1 MNIRIH
7 STAVALLMA
16 MGLSLASPG
25 LSQAATADNPE
36 TSKPFPAIGLG
47 KRMRG
52 EQAVQALKD
61 RLHEVAGRHGM
72 TGARFTKMLREDRH
86 AWLDKD
92 ARLFYIDDFPPPP
105 EQADAPTTGGSPTTE
120 MAGLEQTFTLHSRP
134 GAKRVIYLD
143 FDGDLVSNTAWN
155 SSYGVTTIDAKPFDL
170 DGFPSTF
177 SDTELQRI
185 QNIWRRVAE
194 DYAPFDVDV
203 TTEEPLPDAIARSG
217 STDQDYGTRVMVTRD
232 WTKLTSSPCGCGGV
246 AYVGVFNYTGETYK
260 PAWVFFDNLGSGN
273 EKYVAEAI
281 SHEAGH
287 NLGLSHDGY
296 NNGTTNVGYYQ
307 GHGSGATGW
316 APIMGVGYYKELT
329 QWSKGEYAYA
339 TQTQDDLQLIQN
351 YGGLL
356 RADDHGD
363 SPASATALAVSSGNV
378 TGSGVIGTRSD
389 VDVFAFYS
397 GAGNINLTVIPAAI
411 GPNLDIAVAL
421 YDAAGNQLTY
431 NNPAEQLNASIALT
445 NMPAGTY
452 YLAVDGTG
460 KGDATTAY
468 SDYASLGEYLISG
481 TISASDPGS
490 PPVAVA
496 TVSSTSGTAPLS
508 VNFSSTGSHD
518 PDGEAITYDW
528 NFGDG
533 TSHSNLPNPAH
544 TFTSAGNY
552 TTTLTVTDAR
562 GNSSQ
567 AQVNVS
573 AKAVLATVRVDSI
586 TLTTSSNRLGTKASA
601 TVKVTNT
608 SGKIVAGAKVT
619 GVWSGVVNGNAT
631 GTTGST
637 GTVKFTSPNTKSRGT
652 FTFTVTGITVSGYS
666 YDQTQNKETSDSI
679 IR

>member
-16 MGLSLASPG
+16 LGLSLVSPG
-25 LSQAATADNPE
+25 TSQAAPADNPE
-36 TSKPFPAIGLG
+36 ASKPFPAIGLG

-52 EQAVQALKD
+52 EQAVKALKD
-61 RLHEVAGRHGM
+61 RLPEVAGKHGM
-72 TGARFTKMLREDRH
+72 TGARFAKMLREDRH

-120 MAGLEQTFTLHSRP
+120 MADLGQTFVLHSRP

-155 SSYGVTTIDAKPFDL
+155 SSYGMTTIDAKPFDL

-246 AYVGVFNYTGETYK
+246 AYVGVFNYTSETYK

-316 APIMGVGYYKELT
+316 APIMGVGYTKELT

-339 TQTQDDLQLIQN
+339 TQTQDDLQIIQN
-351 YGGLL
+351 YGGAL

-389 VDVFAFYS
+389 VDVFSFYS
-397 GAGNINLTVIPAAI
+397 GAGNINLNVIPAAI

-421 YDAAGNQLTY
+421 YDAAGTQLAY
-431 NNPAEQLNASIALT
+431 SNPVDALNGSISLA
-445 NMPAGTY
+445 NVPAGTY
-452 YLAVDGTG
+452 YLAVDGFG
-460 KGDATTAY
+460 KGDASVGYT
-468 SDYASLGEYLISG
+468 DYASLGEYVVSG
-481 TISASDPGS
+481 TIPSVNNV
-490 PPVAVA
+490 PPVAIASA
-496 TVSSTSGTAPLS
+496 TPTSGTTPL
-508 VNFSSTGSHD
+508 VVAFSSAGSHD
-518 PDGEAITYDW
+518 PDGVNLSYDW

-533 TSHSNLPNPAH
+533 TAHSNAANSSH
-544 TFTSAGNY
+544 TYTSAGNF
-552 TTTLTVTDAR
+552 TATLTVTDAS
-562 GNSSQ
+562 GISSQ
-567 AQVNVS
+567 AQVNVTV
-573 AKAVLATVRVDSI
+573 KAVLATVRVQSI
-586 TLTTSSNRLGTKASA
+586 TLATSSTKLGTKATA
-601 TVKVTNT
+601 TVKVTNA

-619 GVWSGVVNGNAT
+619 GVWSGLVNGNAT

-637 GTVKFTSPNTKSRGT
+637 GIVKFTSPITKSRGT
-652 FTFTVTGITVSGYS
+652 FTFTVTGISVSGYS
-666 YDQTQNKETSDSI
+666 YDQSKNIETSDSI